1 MENKRRMIPKNLN
14 LAKKSRIDYKNTAQ
28 NLFYQENKYSFLA
41 KNLLN
46 TSNRVAN
53 PFQTFVKSLLL
64 SAYNKLIVADGTFY
78 ADSNVRSDHFY
89 FSDFT

>member
-28 NLFYQENKYSFLA
+28 NILYQENKHSFLA

-46 TSNRVAN
+46 ASN

-78 ADSNVRSDHFY
+78 ADSNVHSDHFY